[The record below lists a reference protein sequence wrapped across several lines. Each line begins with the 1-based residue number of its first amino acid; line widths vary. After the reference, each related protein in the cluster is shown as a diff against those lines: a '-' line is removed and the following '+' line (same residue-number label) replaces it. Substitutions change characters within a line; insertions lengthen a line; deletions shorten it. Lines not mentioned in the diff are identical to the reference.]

1 MAFERPTNKK
11 GRFLVSELETLKP
24 KKVADPVNLNDVL
37 ENLAADIVDC
47 LKKNIAEHEIK
58 DTGELANS
66 IQMPIKLFG
75 SVLTATLSL
84 EDYYDYVN
92 KGVRGAG
99 GNRKTEGGKYL
110 KTGPHQAWKIRAVG
124 SPYYFSNLRPPLSA
138 LKKWCSKRG
147 LNVYA
152 VQESIFRKGLKSR
165 PFYDECIDQSFK
177 GALWDRFKSQIKVTS
192 AKNITRELKSTLT
205 SKQKVRGMG
214 PHQKR

>member
-1 MAFERPTNKK
+1 MANT
-11 GRFLVSELETLKP
+11 GRFLISDLEVLEP
-24 KKVADPVNLNDVL
+24 KKVTDPVTLNDVL
-37 ENLAADIVDC
+37 ENLAADIVSC
-47 LKKNIAEHEIK
+47 LKQNLAEHKIK

-99 GNRKTEGGKYL
+99 GNRKTGSL
-110 KTGPHQAWKIRAVG
+110 KAWKIRAVG
-124 SPYYFSNLRPPLSA
+124 SPYHFSNLRPPISA

-205 SKQKVRGMG
+205 SKEKV
-214 PHQKR
+214 KR